1 MITINK
7 LKKDYTLII
16 PFLLIALF
24 SNIRLDFDFFIIR
37 LFDILTI
44 IIFFFLYIKKN

>member
-7 LKKDYTLII
+7 LKKNYTLII
-16 PFLLIALF
+16 PILLIALF

-44 IIFFFLYIKKN
+44 IIFFFYI